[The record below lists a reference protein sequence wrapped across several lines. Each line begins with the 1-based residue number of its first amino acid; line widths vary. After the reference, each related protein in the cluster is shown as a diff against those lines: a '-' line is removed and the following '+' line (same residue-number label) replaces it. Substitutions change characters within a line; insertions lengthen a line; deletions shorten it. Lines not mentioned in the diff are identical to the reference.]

1 MPSTS
6 TMHSDQIWQVIADRH
21 NEDLRFR
28 SAVITSTALHT
39 GVTLAILLAP
49 LLISRP
55 QLFQLTPVNMVQM
68 QAPAP
73 EPVPTPPPAEEEP
86 EEQAPEPEPA
96 EPEPA
101 EPEPPQPEDVPENLE
116 AQRRAEEEEAARRR
130 EERLAEERRERD
142 AEEERERLADEA
154 RRRRAAE
161 EAEARRRAEEEA
173 RAQPQVAT
181 RRPTQEQPTEIT
193 QQAERG
199 EVGMSFGEELSETE
213 KTLLDYWINR
223 VLTNINRNWQPQVRP
238 AGSREIVAVVHFRVD
253 RNGQL
258 IVGPDVRSGSGNRS
272 YDDAAARAV
281 SAGQPFPPLPQAYR
295 GSTLTINLA
304 FRQE

>member
-1 MPSTS
+1 MSTTP
-6 TMHSDQIWQVIADRH
+6 TMHSDQIWQVIDDRH
-21 NEDLRFR
+21 SEDLRFR

-55 QLFQLTPVNMVQM
+55 QLFSITPVNMVQM

-86 EEQAPEPEPA
+86 EEQAPEPA
-96 EPEPA
+96 PA
-101 EPEPPQPEDVPENLE
+101 EPEPPQPEDVPEDLE
-116 AQRRAEEEEAARRR
+116 AQRRAEEEEAARQR
-130 EERLAEERRERD
+130 EERLEEERRERE
-142 AEEERERLADEA
+142 AEAERQRLADEA
-154 RRRRAAE
+154 RRRREAE

-181 RRPTQEQPTEIT
+181 RRPTREQPTEVT

-253 RNGQL
+253 RSGQL

-272 YDDAAARAV
+272 YDNAAARAV